1 MATSSSRRA
10 EAPPVTPKN
19 VALSKKHLRES
30 IRMNAAHAR
39 EHQKAIVEDK
49 KKLAELSKGTGYGAK
64 AAAAAKAAKNG

>member
-30 IRMNAAHAR
+30 IKMNQAHAK
-39 EHQKAIVEDK
+39 EHQKAIAEDQR
-49 KKLAELSKGTGYGAK
+49 KLAELSKGTGYGAK
-64 AAAAAKAAKNG
+64 AAAAAKAKRA